1 MTQSHEQELDL
12 TTLWHRLKRALPWIL
27 ALSLALAGL
36 TYFWSRSKPAVYE
49 AQASLLV
56 TGGSA
61 QAADS
66 VLGEALVK
74 APPLPEGAVAQALQS
89 TSVMGP
95 LTARIAQNA
104 AIPGPEQQRLIENL
118 QTELAE
124 RSMET
129 VRLTSR
135 LDLYGNGIYTVAGR
149 ANTPEAARTLANLAA
164 QSLLEWDKD
173 RALASVRQAQ
183 QGFEAQ
189 LSQVE
194 AELKAARAGSP
205 ERSLLASRQTALQ
218 QSLTQVGILEQSISG
233 VLQPLSEAITPLSP
247 VEPQPVRNAA
257 LAGIAGLLLGL
268 GLATLMAVAD
278 RKVRSEDDLLDLGL
292 PTLASLPKLRQR
304 DVMMRGMVRAA
315 RQAGLYEAIGFLRVN
330 LLSALQGVERP
341 VIMVTSSAP
350 GEGKSSVTATLA
362 DALAGTGKKVL
373 IVDADLRRGTQ
384 AQVWQKYLN
393 GSVPTWTSMIGENGA
408 QDTPSALRD
417 PYNVQVLATEDNVHL
432 LPAGQGMQD
441 SLGALNAAQLSE
453 AIGLWRSRY
462 DLILID
468 SAPLL
473 ALADGLVLGKV
484 ADGVVLVTESGQT
497 DLRAI
502 RNSVRR
508 AERAGLNLLGFVINK
523 QSQSAESSYSYSY
536 SYSPKSRAEG

>member
-12 TTLWHRLKRALPWIL
+12 TTLWHRLRRALPWIL

-36 TYFWSRSKPAVYE
+36 AYFWSQSQPEVYE

-61 QAADS
+61 QAADG

-74 APPLPEGAVAQALQS
+74 APPLPEGAVAEALQS

-95 LTARIAQNA
+95 LTDKIAGSP
-104 AIPGPEQQRLIENL
+104 AIPAPEQQRLVQDL
-118 QTELAE
+118 KTELAE
-124 RSMET
+124 RNLET

-135 LDLYGNGIYTVAGR
+135 LDLYGNGIYTVSGR
-149 ANTPEAARTLANLAA
+149 ANTPQAAQALTNLAA

-183 QGFEAQ
+183 QGFEGQ
-189 LSQVE
+189 LNQVA
-194 AELKAARAGSP
+194 AELRAARAGTP
-205 ERSLLASRQTALQ
+205 ERALLVSRQQALQ

-233 VLQPLSEAITPLSP
+233 VLQPLSEAIVPLSP
-247 VEPQPVRNAA
+247 VEPKPLRNAL
-257 LAGIAGLLLGL
+257 LAGIVGLLLGL
-268 GLATLMAVAD
+268 GLATLRAVAD

-304 DVMMRGMVRAA
+304 DLVMGGLVRAA

-330 LLSALQGVERP
+330 LLSALQGTEHP
-341 VIMVTSSAP
+341 VVMVTSSAP

-362 DALAGTGKKVL
+362 DALGSTGKKVL
-373 IVDADLRRGTQ
+373 IIDADLRRGTQ
-384 AQVWQKYLN
+384 AQVWQKYMN
-393 GSVPTWTSMIGENGA
+393 GAPATWLSLTGSGGA

-417 PYNVQVLATEDNVHL
+417 PHNVQVLAAAENVHL

-441 SLGALNAAQLSE
+441 SLGALNAGQLSE
-453 AIGLWRSRY
+453 AIQLWRSHY
-462 DLILID
+462 DLVLID

-473 ALADGLVLGKV
+473 ALADGLVIGKV
-484 ADGVVLVTESGQT
+484 ADGVVLVTEAGQT
-497 DLRAI
+497 DLRAV

-508 AERAGLNLLGFVINK
+508 AERAGLKLLGFVINK
-523 QSQSAESSYSYSY
+523 QSQSSESSYSYSY
-536 SYSPKSRAEG
+536 SYSPRSRAEG